1 MAKLTGLIKT
11 IIGAAVFRKA
21 IKGAFTIA
29 LAKSLGWITRPE
41 TLSMLGKHAASL
53 LKSKSAGS
61 SNPGILPSILKGLL
75 AFALLKTMKKSWI
88 AEPALISTIAA
99 LLLAMLKPR
108 DAAQGSATGA
118 AGASGNFGRR
128 DRVID
133 VNDYTV
139 VEEKR

>member
-21 IKGAFTIA
+21 IKGVFTIA

-61 SNPGILPSILKGLL
+61 SSPGILPSILKGLL

-88 AEPALISTIAA
+88 AEPALLSTIAA

-108 DAAQGSATGA
+108 DAAQASSTGA
-118 AGASGNFGRR
+118 ADASGNFGRR

>member
-1 MAKLTGLIKT
+1 MAKLSGLIKT

>member
-21 IKGAFTIA
+21 IKGAFAIA

-61 SNPGILPSILKGLL
+61 SSPGILPSILKGLL

-88 AEPALISTIAA
+88 AEPALLSTIAA

>member
-1 MAKLTGLIKT
+1 MAKLSGLIKT

-41 TLSMLGKHAASL
+41 TLSMLGKHAAGL

-61 SNPGILPSILKGLL
+61 SSPGILPSILKGLL

-118 AGASGNFGRR
+118 SGASGNFGRR

>member
-1 MAKLTGLIKT
+1 
-11 IIGAAVFRKA
+11 
-21 IKGAFTIA
+21 
-29 LAKSLGWITRPE
+29 
-41 TLSMLGKHAASL
+41 
-53 LKSKSAGS
+53 
-61 SNPGILPSILKGLL
+61 
-75 AFALLKTMKKSWI
+75 MKKSWI

>member
-21 IKGAFTIA
+21 IKGIFTIA

-53 LKSKSAGS
+53 LKSKSAGGS
-61 SNPGILPSILKGLL
+61 SPGILPSILKGLL

-88 AEPALISTIAA
+88 AEPALLSTIAA

-108 DAAQGSATGA
+108 DAAQGSATGTS
-118 AGASGNFGRR
+118 GASGNFGRR